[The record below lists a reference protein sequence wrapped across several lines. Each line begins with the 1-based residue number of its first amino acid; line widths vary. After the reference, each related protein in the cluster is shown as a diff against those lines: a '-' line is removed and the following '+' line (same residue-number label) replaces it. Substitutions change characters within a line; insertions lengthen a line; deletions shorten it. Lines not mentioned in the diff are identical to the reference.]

1 LLSKVDRTRKASGKI
16 IRESELEKPQ
26 MRPLDFVLLV
36 GYAVALSMGQLLFK
50 LAAPATK
57 VPGFAAAIRGL
68 LMSPAFVGGALL
80 YAALMFYWT
89 WLLGRVPLNYAYPI
103 VALCFVLVPLMSWL
117 VFGERAGAMYFVGL
131 LFIVIGVAIIG
142 FASSL

>member
-1 LLSKVDRTRKASGKI
+1 V
-16 IRESELEKPQ
+16 
-26 MRPLDFVLLV
+26 RPLDFVLLV
-36 GYAVALSMGQLLFK
+36 GYAVALSVGQLLFK

-57 VPGFAAAIRGL
+57 VPDFAAGVSGL
-68 LMSPAFVGGALL
+68 LMSPAFVGGAVL

-117 VFGERAGAMYFVGL
+117 VFGERVGTMYFVGL
-131 LFIVIGVAIIG
+131 VFIVVGVAIIG
-142 FASSL
+142 FASSP